1 MCRADRTKGGGGLIV
16 YIRSDFC
23 FKVVHDLPNLALSE
37 RAGYKTESIVFK
49 VKIGKTWETF
59 VGIYRPPTSI
69 KVPKTVWTYELGSLL
84 EAITSLPGNY
94 FLLGDYNADLI
105 AADKP
110 PKDGRSLLDL
120 LDIYNL
126 HNLISSPT
134 RILKT
139 SITLLDLVVTNNKN
153 MVLTSGVVYVQLS
166 DHSLVYAFL
175 RKTAPKMRSRKL
187 CFRSLKHFDRDLFL
201 ADLHTVPFNVMDVFE
216 DVDDKLFVF
225 ETLFTEVLDDHA
237 PLKQFH
243 VRGNQ
248 VPYMTEEWRKTIR
261 YRNRFWRK
269 FTDDRTDSNYQ
280 LYKAQ
285 RNKCTSLRR
294 KAIKGFFF
302 LKRRRS
308 QKTQGSFGKHTGLSC
323 IQKILN
329 KQMISFFR
337 RMTLFLQT
345 KNR

>member
-23 FKVVHDLPNLALSE
+23 FKVVNDLPNLALSE
-37 RAGYKTESIVFK
+37 RAGYKTKSIVFK
-49 VKIGKTWETF
+49 VKIAKTWETF

-69 KVPKTVWTYELGSLL
+69 KVPKTVWTYELGSIL

-105 AADKP
+105 APDKP

-175 RKTAPKMRSRKL
+175 RKTAP
-187 CFRSLKHFDRDLFL
+187 
-201 ADLHTVPFNVMDVFE
+201 
-216 DVDDKLFVF
+216 
-225 ETLFTEVLDDHA
+225 
-237 PLKQFH
+237 
-243 VRGNQ
+243 
-248 VPYMTEEWRKTIR
+248 
-261 YRNRFWRK
+261 
-269 FTDDRTDSNYQ
+269 
-280 LYKAQ
+280 
-285 RNKCTSLRR
+285 
-294 KAIKGFFF
+294 
-302 LKRRRS
+302 
-308 QKTQGSFGKHTGLSC
+308 
-323 IQKILN
+323 
-329 KQMISFFR
+329 
-337 RMTLFLQT
+337 
-345 KNR
+345 